1 MNLFLHVK
9 LIADQPLFS
18 PPLSISN
25 AIYTDIDNF
34 SEATVVNTC
43 LQAIDN
49 SEKLLVHFDCQT
61 NVELGSTMRLFNKMA
76 QYKKPMKIVFNG
88 DHPMLNKL
96 LKRFGEKVETGG
108 VEMVDVAGEFF
119 ME

>member
-9 LIADQPLFS
+9 LISDQLQFS
-18 PPLSISN
+18 PPLVISN
-25 AIYTDIDNF
+25 ATYTDIDNF

-49 SEKLLVHFDCQT
+49 SEKLLVYFDCQT
-61 NVELGSTMRLFNKMA
+61 NAELGSVMRLFNKMA
-76 QYKKPMKIVFNG
+76 QYKKPMKIVYTG
-88 DHPMLNKL
+88 DHPVMIKL

-108 VEMVDVAGEFF
+108 VGVAMGFIED
-119 ME
+119 